1 MDEGITMTGFGDAS
15 APADVVRVNVGVQC
29 DGSDVASALREV
41 GQRLE
46 AVSAA
51 ARDHRVGDMDIQS
64 SSVGLYPRY
73 GSDGMAIVGYQAN
86 HQLEVTSHEVDRVT
100 DLITAFAAAAGNAL
114 TINRISLSLNDP
126 EPLAEQARE
135 AAFASAQNKAEQFA
149 RLSGRALA
157 DVVSVA
163 ENADQS
169 QGWTSYAPM
178 VGARAAMSSDPG
190 GMGVE
195 GGETTVRA
203 TVTVRWSLGAR
214 C

>member
-1 MDEGITMTGFGDAS
+1 MDEGITVTGFGDAS

-51 ARDHRVGDMDIQS
+51 ARDHGVGDMDIQS
-64 SSVGLYPRY
+64 SSVSLYPRY

-86 HQLEVTSHEVDRVT
+86 HQLDVTSHDVDRVT
-100 DLITAFAAAAGNAL
+100 DLITAFATAAGNAL

-126 EPLAEQARE
+126 GPLAEQARK
-135 AAFASAQNKAEQFA
+135 AAFASAQSKAEQFA

-163 ENADQS
+163 EDTDRS

-178 VGARAAMSSDPG
+178 ARARAALSSDSG

-214 C
+214 H

>member
-1 MDEGITMTGFGDAS
+1 MDEGITVTGFGHAS

-51 ARDHRVGDMDIQS
+51 ARDHGVGDMDIQS
-64 SSVGLYPRY
+64 SSVGLFPRY

-86 HQLEVTSHEVDRVT
+86 HQLEVTSHDIDRVT
-100 DLITAFAAAAGNAL
+100 DLIAAFAAAAGNAL

-135 AAFASAQNKAEQFA
+135 AAFASAQTKAEQFA

-157 DVVSVA
+157 DAVSVA
-163 ENADQS
+163 ENADPS

-178 VGARAAMSSDPG
+178 VGARAAMSSDSG

-203 TVTVRWSLGAR
+203 AVTVRWSLGAR
-214 C
+214 Y